1 MWEMKSHGIQDTSSH
16 PAAGML
22 VDTIVWV
29 LSGILMRANLSVA
42 KYETRRTQSADSSAM
57 VNFERLRWPRR
68 LRNIKI
74 PRP

>member
-29 LSGILMRANLSVA
+29 LSGILMRANVSLAKCKTRSLLSL
-42 KYETRRTQSADSSAM
+42 ERTD
-57 VNFERLRWPRR
+57 
-68 LRNIKI
+68 
-74 PRP
+74 